1 MFFDFRFWRHLTDQP
16 TLMEQLD
23 GSAMRGF
30 RSRVVGLF
38 VSAAILYALMDMWG
52 IGTRGLTP
60 ITALGG
66 EEAFALA
73 RILSLAGAV
82 IWALVYT
89 AFHLYGIAFILHKLT
104 SVDFRKLVVLQLFV
118 TGILLLEKAIVFIV
132 FLVNGA
138 AAPVSFLSFGP
149 LAATFLTYPFLIYF
163 LNQLSIGTAIV
174 IAFQFRFIRRFLPE
188 ANRNLLWIL
197 LGLHIAMA
205 LITSLVGLI
214 PAEHWFTELFGGGAA
229 VE

>member
-1 MFFDFRFWRHLTDQP
+1 MFFDFKFWRYLTDQR
-16 TLMEQLD
+16 TLMERLG

-30 RSRVVGLF
+30 RLRVIGLF
-38 VSAAILYALMDMWG
+38 VSAVLLYALMNMWG
-52 IGTRGLTP
+52 IGTRDLTP
-60 ITALGG
+60 ITAMGS
-66 EEAFALA
+66 EETFALA
-73 RILSLAGAV
+73 RILSLAGS
-82 IWALVYT
+82 ILWALVYT
-89 AFHLYGIAFILHKLT
+89 AFHLYGISFILHKLT
-104 SVDFRKLVVLQLFV
+104 AIDYRKLVVLQLFV
-118 TGILLLEKAIVFIV
+118 TAILLLEKAIVFIV
-132 FLVNGA
+132 FLVNGK

-174 IAFQFRFIRRFLPE
+174 IAFQFRFIRFFQPE

-214 PAEHWFTELFGGGAA
+214 PADRWFTELFGGGAA